1 MESQSGGEVEERE
14 RVCGRGWGLNLQVRG
29 KGRGQG
35 LRELDRATAKKGF
48 SVGEPI
54 YFLYLARYMFDSVCL
69 ILKTQKFGA
78 IQFHLTVHGGN

>member
-1 MESQSGGEVEERE
+1 MGSEPP
-14 RVCGRGWGLNLQVRG
+14 G
-29 KGRGQG
+29 KGKREGPR